1 MTVARSLV
9 CWQPVLTDHQA
20 FTYEA
25 LSKLVGTPMVAYVS
39 SMEDAQR
46 KAQGWSDTQVTSI
59 ERRLIPARSALRYCY
74 AQLKEHRLAIH
85 FFGSPFQQP
94 RQMVCLVLAMCLG
107 IEFYLVSEP
116 YSSHEGGYLKDES
129 SLLSRCKLLLR
140 PLAYRFYA
148 LCLRKRMAGIFAI
161 SRLSLAQYKAAGVPA
176 AKLFPFGYFVP
187 ASLPMAEP
195 RGTAPESPGL
205 KLIFVGALIQRKG
218 LELLADAVREVIH
231 SGRNIHVD
239 VYGPGEV
246 PSYLKQAPGIATHA
260 PIAFGQTGSVIAD
273 YDLLVLPSYYD
284 GWGVVVNE
292 ALCAGVP
299 VVTSDAT
306 GAGRVAAQLGAGIT
320 FATGDSNALAL
331 VLNRLMDDVH
341 LRSALK
347 LATFAAA
354 KLLQPEVAARYLWD
368 VVQAPGAQK
377 SNVPSPWYPS
387 YVD

>member
-1 MTVARSLV
+1 
-9 CWQPVLTDHQA
+9 
-20 FTYEA
+20 
-25 LSKLVGTPMVAYVS
+25 
-39 SMEDAQR
+39 
-46 KAQGWSDTQVTSI
+46 
-59 ERRLIPARSALRYCY
+59 
-74 AQLKEHRLAIH
+74 
-85 FFGSPFQQP
+85 
-94 RQMVCLVLAMCLG
+94 
-107 IEFYLVSEP
+107 
-116 YSSHEGGYLKDES
+116 
-129 SLLSRCKLLLR
+129 
-140 PLAYRFYA
+140 
-148 LCLRKRMAGIFAI
+148 
-161 SRLSLAQYKAAGVPA
+161 
-176 AKLFPFGYFVP
+176 
-187 ASLPMAEP
+187 
-195 RGTAPESPGL
+195 
-205 KLIFVGALIQRKG
+205 
-218 LELLADAVREVIH
+218 
-231 SGRNIHVD
+231 
-239 VYGPGEV
+239 
-246 PSYLKQAPGIATHA
+246 LKQAPGIATHA

-331 VLNRLMDDVH
+331 VLKRLMDDVH